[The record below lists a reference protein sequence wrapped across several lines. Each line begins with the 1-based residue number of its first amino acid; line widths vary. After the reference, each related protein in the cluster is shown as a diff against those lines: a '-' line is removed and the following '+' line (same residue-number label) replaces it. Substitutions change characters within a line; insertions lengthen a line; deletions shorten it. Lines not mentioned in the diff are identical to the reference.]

1 MPSERQEVSRNFGV
15 RRLVGA
21 LDQLCQ
27 KPDREESNNG
37 KSLYRFSPISRP
49 RANRLLTGLTR

>member
-1 MPSERQEVSRNFGV
+1 MPSERQEVSSNFGV

-37 KSLYRFSPISRP
+37 KSLFRFPLFRV
-49 RANRLLTGLTR
+49 RAPNDY